1 MTYKICQV
9 IFSTNRLEYLSKTLQ
24 YQHHLNFQGCDVDKI
39 FIDDFPKNR
48 NNLLIKEMVSCF
60 GYNEIYLHEKNQGLS
75 VTWSEF
81 WNLIK
86 DRDYDY
92 IWHQEDDVEIL
103 ESVVITDL
111 IELLQ
116 KDSQLSQVVL
126 KRQPWYFNET
136 ESVALESDIL
146 FKNLRVEKSSAIFS
160 PMASLYSI
168 SRVKFPYSQWYKKNY
183 PDDNYHSI
191 NLNEG
196 MIGKALL
203 ENNNL
208 ISAHIKNQYGKNI
221 INHIGDYFVG
231 QRVLANEPHYDQFSC
246 FNPEIKY
253 NSRNGQEYK

>member
-9 IFSTNRLEYLSKTLQ
+9 IFSTNRLEFLSKTLQ
-24 YQHHLNFQGCDVDKI
+24 QQHNLNFQGCTVDKI
-39 FIDDFPKNR
+39 FIDDFPKGR
-48 NNLLIKEMVSCF
+48 NDMLVTELARCF

-75 VTWSEF
+75 VTWTKF

-103 ESVVITDL
+103 EPVVITDL

-116 KDSQLSQVVL
+116 ADSQLSQVVL
-126 KRQPWYFNET
+126 KRQPWYPNEV
-136 ESVALESDIL
+136 ESTALDSDVL
-146 FKNLRVEKSSAIFS
+146 FKNFRVEKSSAIFS

-168 SRVKFPYSQWYKKNY
+168 DKVRFPYSQWYKENY
-183 PDDNYHSI
+183 PYDNYHTI
-191 NLNEG
+191 NFNEG

-203 ENNNL
+203 EHTNL
-208 ISAHIKNQYGKNI
+208 VSGHVKNQHGNNM
-221 INHIGDYFVG
+221 INHIGNYFVG
-231 QRVLANEPHYDQFSC
+231 QRVLPHEPHYEQFAC